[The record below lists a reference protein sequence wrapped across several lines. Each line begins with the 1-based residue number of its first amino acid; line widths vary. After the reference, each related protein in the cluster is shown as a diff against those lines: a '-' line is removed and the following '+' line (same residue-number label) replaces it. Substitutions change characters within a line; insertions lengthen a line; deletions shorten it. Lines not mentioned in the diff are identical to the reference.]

1 LTVLLRSARN
11 ADTVARPV
19 TGFAARVV
27 NTLAA
32 SRRVAAETDRLAR
45 SALLRDLLDAPQVDR
60 ELADRSRAFGFQ
72 PAQPVRVLVARAPS
86 NASGVLQAAVEDV
99 LGHAAQSQLVD
110 RSGCEVIAAW
120 QGPDVSDALRAALPD
135 GTSAGLSSTVAG
147 VAAFAQAVAEA
158 RAALAVA
165 RGGVAAYDALGLADA
180 LVALL
185 PHGRAER
192 VDGVLAP
199 LRDERPE
206 VMQTLRSYF
215 EQDLDIIACA
225 RALHLHPNSLRYR
238 LAKIEKALG
247 RSLRSPQTI
256 ADVYLAL
263 RAGELHAHSDL
274 PT

>member
-1 LTVLLRSARN
+1 
-11 ADTVARPV
+11 
-19 TGFAARVV
+19 VV
-27 NTLAA
+27 
-32 SRRVAAETDRLAR
+32 
-45 SALLRDLLDAPQVDR
+45 
-60 ELADRSRAFGFQ
+60 
-72 PAQPVRVLVARAPS
+72 
-86 NASGVLQAAVEDV
+86 QAAVEDV
-99 LGHAAQSQLVD
+99 LGHAAQLVD

-135 GTSAGLSSTVAG
+135 GTSAGLSSTVAD

-192 VDGVLAP
+192 VDAVLAP

-215 EQDLDIIACA
+215 EHDLDIIACA
-225 RALHLHPNSLRYR
+225 GALHLHPNSLRYR
-238 LAKIEKALG
+238 LAKIEQALG

-256 ADVYLAL
+256 ADLYLAL

>member
-1 LTVLLRSARN
+1 MPSTCCTPRSR
-11 ADTVARPV
+11 TSS
-19 TGFAARVV
+19 AAR
-27 NTLAA
+27 
-32 SRRVAAETDRLAR
+32 RRRGSSTHR
-45 SALLRDLLDAPQVDR
+45 
-60 ELADRSRAFGFQ
+60 
-72 PAQPVRVLVARAPS
+72 
-86 NASGVLQAAVEDV
+86 AVEV
-99 LGHAAQSQLVD
+99 V
-110 RSGCEVIAAW
+110 AAW
-120 QGPDVSDALRAALPD
+120 QGADDAEALRGALPERRERPACRRRC
-135 GTSAGLSSTVAG
+135 GRL
-147 VAAFAQAVAEA
+147 AFAQAVAEA

-165 RGGVAAYDALGLADA
+165 REGIAAYDALGLADS

-206 VMQTLRSYF
+206 VMQTLQSYF
-215 EQDLDIIACA
+215 EHDLDIMACA

-256 ADVYLAL
+256 ADLYLAL